1 MGAIL
6 GEFAAWIASFAGTW
20 GGWFASGLLARVLTG
35 AGLSL
40 AYFTGLHAILSTLS
54 GWVVG
59 YGGAPAALVDIL
71 NLMGVGTS
79 FQIMLAAYGV
89 RVTMLSI
96 HKVMLTQ

>member
-6 GEFAAWIASFAGTW
+6 GEFAAWLMTFAGKW

-40 AYFTGLHAILSTLS
+40 AYFTGLHALLGTLS

-59 YGGAPAALVDIL
+59 YGGAPASLVDLI
-71 NLMGVGTS
+71 NLMGLGTA
-79 FQIMLAAYGV
+79 FQMLLAAYGV

-96 HKVMLTQ
+96 HKVWLTF